1 MVEYRRGWRF
11 QSICTKHKLI
21 DFLTRLCHNGN
32 MVMLMK
38 CRKILL
44 GIVIMAVMMTPVIT
58 GIAMVKSA
66 EAISLACSRSAECRA
81 AVEKEQEAN
90 RNAAA
95 ASSSANM
102 LQTKVSELNI
112 QIAGAQLAIAETE
125 AQVADL
131 NHQIEETEKKL
142 KDEQDALAE
151 LLINMHFEC
160 DAEPITILA
169 GASSISDLAEKQARN
184 EVVKQQI
191 SATAVKVKETKL
203 QLEEN
208 KARVEELLEQ
218 QKAAKA
224 SLIATKNEQQA
235 LVEKYKNDALAYE
248 EVAKQALEAQRA
260 AEQAEKE
267 AHPELYGGSTYTGYN
282 TYPWQE
288 DCPHKQDAYGTTIA
302 GHYIGGYVCE
312 CVSYVGWKAYETYGA
327 IIAWG
332 NASNWDDRARLYQY
346 RVDHI
351 PEAGSIGQ
359 VDGGLYGHVWWVES
373 VNADGS
379 INVTEYNNAYATY
392 LYSGIYR
399 YGDFGSRTISASAA
413 AMYNYIHF

>member
-1 MVEYRRGWRF
+1 MVTFKR
-11 QSICTKHKLI
+11 
-21 DFLTRLCHNGN
+21 
-32 MVMLMK
+32 

-44 GIVIMAVMMTPVIT
+44 GAVVAVVMLTPVLT

-81 AVEKEQEAN
+81 AVAKEQEAN
-90 RNAAA
+90 KNAAA
-95 ASSSANM
+95 ASNSAS
-102 LQTKVSELNI
+102 LFQAKVSELNI
-112 QIAGAQLAIAETE
+112 QIAGAELAIAETE

-131 NHQIEETEKKL
+131 TRQIAETEKKL
-142 KDEQDALAE
+142 ADEQEALAE
-151 LLINMHFEC
+151 LLINMHFEG

-169 GASSISDLAEKQARN
+169 GASSISDLAEKQTRS

-191 SATAVKVKETKL
+191 SATAAKIKQVKI
-203 QLEEN
+203 QLEED
-208 KARVEELLEQ
+208 KAKVEALLEE

-224 SLIATKNEQQA
+224 SLISMRAEQQA
-235 LVEKYKNDALAYE
+235 LVEKYQNDAAAYE
-248 EVAKQALEAQRA
+248 QIAREALEAQRA

-288 DCPHKQDAYGTTIA
+288 DCPGRQDAYGTTIN
-302 GHYIGGYVCE
+302 GNYIGGYVCE
-312 CVSYVGWKAYETYGA
+312 CVSYVGWKAYEAYGV
-327 IIAWG
+327 ILAWG
-332 NASNWDDRARLYQY
+332 NANYWDDRARLYGY
-346 RVDHI
+346 RVDHT

-359 VDGGLYGHVWWVES
+359 IDDRLYGHVWWVES

-379 INVTEYNNAYATY
+379 INVTEYNNAYATF

-413 AMYNYIHF
+413 AAYNYIHF

>member
-1 MVEYRRGWRF
+1 
-11 QSICTKHKLI
+11 
-21 DFLTRLCHNGN
+21 

-38 CRKILL
+38 CRKIFLA
-44 GIVIMAVMMTPVIT
+44 VVVTAVMITPVLT
-58 GIAMVKSA
+58 SIAMIKSA

-95 ASSSANM
+95 ASNSANL
-102 LQTKVSELNI
+102 LQAKVSELNI
-112 QIAGAQLAIAETE
+112 QIASAELAIAETQ
-125 AQVADL
+125 AQVKDL
-131 NHQIEETEKKL
+131 NRQIEETEKKL
-142 KDEQDALAE
+142 NDEQEALAE
-151 LLINMHFEC
+151 LLINMHFEG

-169 GASSISDLAEKQARN
+169 GASSISDLAEKQARS

-191 SATAVKVKETKL
+191 SATATKVKQTKIK
-203 QLEEN
+203 LEED
-208 KARVEELLEQ
+208 KAKVEELLEQ

-224 SLIATKNEQQA
+224 SLVATRAEQQA
-235 LVEKYKNDALAYE
+235 LVEKYQNDAAAYE
-248 EVAKQALEAQRA
+248 AVARQAMEAQRA

-282 TYPWQE
+282 TYPWQG
-288 DCPHKQDAYGTTIA
+288 DCPGRQDAYGTTIN
-302 GHYIGGYVCE
+302 GNYIGGYVCE
-312 CVSYVGWKAYETYGA
+312 CVSYAGWKAYETYGV

-332 NASNWDDRARLYQY
+332 NANYWDDRARLYGY
-346 RVDHI
+346 RVDHT

-359 VDGGLYGHVWWVES
+359 IDDRLYGHVWWVES

-379 INVTEYNNAYATY
+379 VNITEYNNAYSTY
-392 LYSGIYR
+392 LYSGVYR

-413 AMYNYIHF
+413 RTYNYIHF